1 MKPTTLHIS
10 HGPTPPMACPG
21 CHAVLRSATG
31 LSPTERVV
39 PRAGCL
45 TLCDQCFTWC
55 TFVYQAFPTPG
66 LRLRLATRDEVDS
79 LDASLRELAEQ
90 CGTFLQRDDRKH

>member
-1 MKPTTLHIS
+1 
-10 HGPTPPMACPG
+10 
-21 CHAVLRSATG
+21 
-31 LSPTERVV
+31 
-39 PRAGCL
+39 
-45 TLCDQCFTWC
+45 
-55 TFVYQAFPTPG
+55 VYQAFPTPG